1 MEKITFLPDGE
12 EAVEFYV
19 LEQTTIGGNDYY
31 LVTEEEV
38 GDGEALIMKDI
49 SAKEDQDAIFE
60 IVDDDDELEAVAK
73 VFESILEDVSFEQE
87 DNKNK
92 KNDNNE

>member
-12 EAVEFYV
+12 DAVEFYV

-31 LVTEEEV
+31 LVTEEEE